1 MLLGLDNIYIDEK
14 GDKFPIISM
23 IIAVP
28 TFWGYYLLSE
38 FLWQRT
44 FGKILTRTKVV
55 TITGGKP
62 TFLQILGRTLSRSIP
77 FEYLSYFV
85 TMTGIH
91 DRLSGTRVIKE

>member
-1 MLLGLDNIYIDEK
+1 MLLGLENIYTDEK
-14 GDKFPIISM
+14 GAKIPVIST

-28 TFWGYYLLSE
+28 TFWCYYILSE

-44 FGKILTRTKVV
+44 IGKLLTKTKVV
-55 TITGGKP
+55 TISGDKP

-85 TMTGIH
+85 SMSGIH
-91 DRLSGTRVIKE
+91 DRLSGTRVIRE